1 MLTIVPLLNYSMFKF
16 VLFQD
21 YKNVEAIILLKIKSH
36 GCKKW
41 PNHEIMQNKRDWKVQ
56 MPISVI
62 LLGY

>member
-1 MLTIVPLLNYSMFKF
+1 MLTIAPLLNYSMFEF
-16 VLFQD
+16 VPLQD
-21 YKNVEAIILLKIKSH
+21 YKNVNAIFLLKMKSH

-41 PNHEIMQNKRDWKVQ
+41 PNHEIMQNKGDWKVQ